1 MKNTKNFNYLLF
13 IQSVLIAFLI
23 ILISLI
29 TNMIFANSL
38 IATLVLLILIF
49 FIVFIYTITINST
62 QLKNV
67 QAPLIELKNAFNQL
81 THGNLSYRIDEENN
95 QDIKLTRNFN
105 EMAKSLE
112 LSIKTIE
119 KNQKD
124 LETIIE
130 RRTKNLND
138 TNLQLHE
145 TMEKLKKS
153 QLNRLQSE
161 KQKSL
166 SAIVSGFAHEI
177 NNPLTGI
184 IGHLDLIEL
193 KNNIPD
199 YAKEKHL
206 SIRKQALRIKSIVKE
221 LNLLNPGPDHT
232 KLDINLLNFFEKFI
246 KVFNKK
252 HIYINIEC
260 SINDI
265 NKSLMIHANHFSIWL
280 VFEGICEN
288 ALEAIDGNNIING
301 EIKIELSESK
311 DKKYVIINVSDNG
324 GGFDDIEKVFDPFYT
339 TKSRTKKKGIGLSIA
354 YNMINEHSGII
365 EASNNDKGG
374 TITIKLPI
382 KLS

>member
-1 MKNTKNFNYLLF
+1 MKNTKNFNFMLLL
-13 IQSVLIAFLI
+13 QSVLIVFII
-23 ILISLI
+23 ILTYLI
-29 TNMIFANSL
+29 TNMIFTNSL
-38 IATLVLLILIF
+38 IATLILLISVF
-49 FIVFIYTITINST
+49 FIVFIYTIIINNT
-62 QLKNV
+62 QLKNIK
-67 QAPLIELKNAFNQL
+67 APLHELKNAFNQL
-81 THGNLSYRIDEENN
+81 THGNLSYRIVEENN
-95 QDIKLTRNFN
+95 EDIKLIKDFN

-130 RRTKNLND
+130 RRTQNLND

-145 TMEKLKKS
+145 TMEKLKRS

-193 KNNIPD
+193 KDNIPD

-260 SINDI
+260 STNDI
-265 NKSLMIHANHFSIWL
+265 NKNLIIHANHFSIWL

-288 ALEAIDGNNIING
+288 ALEAINGNNIING

-311 DKKYVIINVSDNG
+311 DKKYVIIKVSDNG
-324 GGFDDIEKVFDPFYT
+324 GGFENIEKAFDPFYT

-354 YNMINEHSGII
+354 YNMINEHNGII

-382 KLS
+382 RLS